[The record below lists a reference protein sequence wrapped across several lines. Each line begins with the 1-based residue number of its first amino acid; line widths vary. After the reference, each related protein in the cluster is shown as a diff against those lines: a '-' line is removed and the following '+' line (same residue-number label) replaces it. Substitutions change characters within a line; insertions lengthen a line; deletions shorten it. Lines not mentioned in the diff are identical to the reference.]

1 MLLAIDTA
9 TRWVGLALHDG
20 ASIIAE
26 SGWQCINTHTIEL
39 TPAIDEMLN
48 RSNLVPADLQGI
60 AVAIG
65 PGSYTGLRVALAMA
79 KGLALANTVPL
90 VGVPTLDIVAASI
103 GPVTDR
109 LIVSAAAGRS
119 RVSVA
124 SYKWIKD
131 RWQAKNPPINGEWES
146 ILGELD
152 EQPTLFAGEIDP
164 AAAKLIRLAC
174 KKYRLALPALSVR
187 RAGFLAELGWRRL
200 RERRL
205 DDVSKLAPL
214 YLRSPDGS

>member
-20 ASIIAE
+20 TSIVAE
-26 SGWQCINTHTIEL
+26 SGWRCVNTHTIEL
-39 TPAIDEMLN
+39 APAIDEMLK
-48 RSNLVPADLQGI
+48 RIDLSPADLQGI

-65 PGSYTGLRVALAMA
+65 PGSYTGLRVALALA

-103 GPVTDR
+103 GPVASR
-109 LIVSAAAGRS
+109 LVASASAGRS
-119 RVSVA
+119 RVSIA
-124 SYKWIKD
+124 EYKWQNDIWLAEKS
-131 RWQAKNPPINGEWES
+131 PISGSWEG
-146 ILGELD
+146 ILAELD
-152 EQPTLFAGEIDP
+152 EHTTIFAGEIEP
-164 AAAKLIRLAC
+164 AAAKMIRLAS
-174 KKYRLALPALSVR
+174 KKYRVALPASSVR

-205 DDVSKLAPL
+205 DDVSNLAPI
-214 YLRSPDGS
+214 YLRNPDGS